1 MVCLWSPAR
10 KSAYGLRQCQAA
22 VWQFL
27 RRTCPPRLLPEQ
39 AGIFRFPATRTAA
52 ALEPMQNCIR
62 VPLGITLKKGTLMNN
77 NMAQSKG
84 LGAGAAIL
92 HGLAKNWWVLLL
104 RGIAAVVFGIL
115 AFAWPGITI
124 VSLIILYGAYALVDG
139 LFALYAAI
147 SGGTGAAPRWWM
159 AVVGIAGVLAGVI
172 AFAWP
177 GITALTILL
186 LIGAWA
192 IVSGIFE
199 IIGAVRLR
207 KEIDNEWTLIL
218 HGALSV
224 IFGVLLMAMP
234 GAGALAMVWV
244 IGAYAIAAGILMIAL
259 AFRLRSHA
267 R

>member
-1 MVCLWSPAR
+1 
-10 KSAYGLRQCQAA
+10 
-22 VWQFL
+22 
-27 RRTCPPRLLPEQ
+27 
-39 AGIFRFPATRTAA
+39 
-52 ALEPMQNCIR
+52 
-62 VPLGITLKKGTLMNN
+62 MNN
-77 NMAQSKG
+77 NTVHTAG

-104 RGIAAVVFGIL
+104 RGLAAIVFGVL

-139 LFALYAAI
+139 LFALFAAI
-147 SGGTGAAPRWWM
+147 GGSTGAAPRWWM
-159 AVVGIAGVLAGVI
+159 AVVGIAGVVAGLI

-177 GITALTILL
+177 GITALTILM

-224 IFGVLLMAMP
+224 LFGVLLMAMP
-234 GAGALAMVWV
+234 GTGALAMIWV
-244 IGAYAIAAGILMIAL
+244 IGAYAIAAGILMVAL
-259 AFRLRSHA
+259 AFRLKSHA